1 MDYGTLYSIIR
12 PHLDILHY
20 QELQVD
26 ASFIQTQSTTY
37 NICLIDFTIFYNV
50 HLVVILLQVNHFV
63 TLLPYG
69 LLINSSA

>member
-1 MDYGTLYSIIR
+1 MVRYIPSFDHTSIY
-12 PHLDILHY
+12 LLHY

-26 ASFIQTQSTTY
+26 TSFIQTQSTTY